1 MSMES
6 VIGLEIHVELATKS
20 KVFCSCTTEFGGEPN
35 THCCPICTGM
45 PGTLPVLNKKVL
57 EFAVKAGIALNC
69 EITKYNK
76 FDRKNYFYPD
86 LPKAYQ
92 ISQLYLPFARNGF
105 VDIGIKKIGIHE
117 IHMEED
123 AGKLI
128 HSAETGE
135 TFTDY
140 NRCGVPLI
148 EIVTEPD
155 FKSTEEVTTFLTK
168 IKSIFEYLGISDC
181 KMQEGSMRV
190 DVNLSVKEKDCD
202 VLGTRTEM
210 KNLNSF
216 KGIERAI
223 KAETKRQ
230 IDVISDGGTILQE
243 TRRWDDTAGESYSM
257 RSKENAEDY
266 RYFPEPDIPPI
277 SISDEYI
284 ENLKENMPEFAE
296 QKAERYVKD
305 MGLSSADADIIA
317 SSKNLATLFEE
328 TVKLTDNPKEV
339 RFWIINQIMYFI
351 NEKGLLIED
360 LKLQPAKF
368 SEFVKI
374 VLSDKINRQTGK
386 TVFEE
391 LIFSNSDMDIE
402 DFITKNGLVQVDD
415 EDLVRKAV
423 LQVFDNNPKTVE
435 QYKSGQTKVAG
446 FFVGQVMKTLR
457 GTAKPETVNK
467 IVSEELKKL

>member
-1 MSMES
+1 MSMEA

-230 IDVISDGGTILQE
+230 IDVISGGGTILQE

-402 DFITKNGLVQVDD
+402 AFITKNGLVQVDD
-415 EDLVRKAV
+415 EDLVRKVV
-423 LQVFDNNPKTVE
+423 LEVFYNNPKTVE

>member
-1 MSMES
+1 
-6 VIGLEIHVELATKS
+6 
-20 KVFCSCTTEFGGEPN
+20 
-35 THCCPICTGM
+35 
-45 PGTLPVLNKKVL
+45 
-57 EFAVKAGIALNC
+57 
-69 EITKYNK
+69 
-76 FDRKNYFYPD
+76 
-86 LPKAYQ
+86 
-92 ISQLYLPFARNGF
+92 
-105 VDIGIKKIGIHE
+105 
-117 IHMEED
+117 
-123 AGKLI
+123 
-128 HSAETGE
+128 
-135 TFTDY
+135 
-140 NRCGVPLI
+140 
-148 EIVTEPD
+148 
-155 FKSTEEVTTFLTK
+155 
-168 IKSIFEYLGISDC
+168 
-181 KMQEGSMRV
+181 MRV

>member
-1 MSMES
+1 MNFDT
-6 VIGLEIHVELATKS
+6 VIGLEVHVELATKS
-20 KVFCSCTTEFGGEPN
+20 KIFCSCTTEFGGEPN
-35 THCCPICTGM
+35 THCCPVCTGM

-57 EFAVKAGIALNC
+57 EYAVLAGLALNC
-69 EITKYNK
+69 DITRYNK

-92 ISQLYLPFARNGF
+92 ISQLYLPFARNGY
-105 VDIGIKKIGIHE
+105 VDIGTKKIGIHE

-128 HSAETGE
+128 HSPDSDQ

-155 FKSTEEVTTFLTK
+155 FRTTEEVIAFLSK

-181 KMQEGSMRV
+181 KMQEGSMRA
-190 DVNLSVKEKDCD
+190 DVNLSIREMGSCD
-202 VLGTRTEM
+202 LGTRTEM

-223 KAETKRQ
+223 KTEAKRQ
-230 IDVISDGGTILQE
+230 EKILGSGERVIQE

-277 SISDEYI
+277 RISDDYI
-284 ENLKENMPEFAE
+284 SALYGKMPEFAHE
-296 QKAERYVKD
+296 KARRYVNEL
-305 MGLSSADADIIA
+305 GLTPADAEIIS
-317 SSKNLATLFEE
+317 SSKYLATLFEE
-328 TVKLTDNPKEV
+328 TVNLCENPKEV

-351 NEKGLLIED
+351 NEKGLILENCS
-360 LKLQPAKF
+360 LSAEKF
-368 SEFVKI
+368 SEFIKI

-386 TVFEE
+386 AVFEK
-391 LIFSNSDMDIE
+391 LVFSDKEFNIE
-402 DFITKNGLVQVDD
+402 EYIHDNGLLQVDD
-415 EDLVRKAV
+415 ADLVRKKV
-423 LQVFDNNPKTVE
+423 LEIFDANPKTVE

-446 FFVGQVMKTLR
+446 FFVGQVMKTLK

-467 IVSEELKKL
+467 IVAEELSKL

>member
-1 MSMES
+1 MSMEA

>member
-1 MSMES
+1 MSIEA

-92 ISQLYLPFARNGF
+92 MSQLYLPFARNGF